1 MFDRA
6 IHVVRPTVRVANT
19 YNVVLVAASTGER
32 IFGPDPSFGKYF
44 PKFALL
50 AKSRLV
56 YPPQDPRGVRTPREQ
71 FEDGLTVEEWYDYM
85 DMGLE

>member
-1 MFDRA
+1 MACESRKLRA
-6 IHVVRPTVRVANT
+6 AG
-19 YNVVLVAASTGER
+19 L
-32 IFGPDPSFGKYF
+32 GPDPSFGKYF

-50 AKSRLV
+50 AKTEKFPERSPSRLV

-71 FEDGLTVEEWYDYM
+71 FEDGLTVEEWHDYM

>member
-1 MFDRA
+1 MGIYWPR
-6 IHVVRPTVRVANT
+6 
-19 YNVVLVAASTGER
+19 
-32 IFGPDPSFGKYF
+32 
-44 PKFALL
+44 PKFREIFSEICPVGQD
-50 AKSRLV
+50 SRLV